1 MPHIT
6 PAHLHVLVN
15 HIPIIGLPIVAL
27 LLAWGLARR
36 EDAVV
41 RAALL
46 LTILVAIGTWYTDY
60 TGDDA
65 KHDIRNNTWYNR
77 AVVQRHEHAGDN
89 ANIAGIAAGVLA
101 IGALILARGGKPVRR
116 SASAAVLIV
125 LIVASGLAGW
135 AGYQGGKIRHDEF
148 GLTPPPTAPPPTTTP
163 P

>member
-15 HIPIIGLPIVAL
+15 HIPIIGLPIVTL

-36 EDAVV
+36 EDAVM

-46 LTILVAIGTWYTDY
+46 LTVLVAIGTWYTDF

-65 KHDIRNNTWYNR
+65 KHDIRNNSWYNR

-116 SASAAVLIV
+116 SAAAAVLVV

-148 GLTPPPTAPPPTTTP
+148 GLTPPPIAPAATTTP